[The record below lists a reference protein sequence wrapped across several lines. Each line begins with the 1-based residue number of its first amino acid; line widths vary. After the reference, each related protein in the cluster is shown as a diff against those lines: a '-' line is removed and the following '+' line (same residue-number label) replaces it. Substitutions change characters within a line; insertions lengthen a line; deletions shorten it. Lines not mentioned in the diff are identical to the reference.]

1 MFRVVDLVDD
11 DVRTRSHGR
20 WGYRRRRRWT
30 SAIDARARRD
40 FRRYLRRLDRSS
52 PKTPSQPSGLW
63 RPGLELPEG
72 MRSDSSLALLFQFA
86 MAILAYAC
94 AFRTAAS
101 ICDALNP
108 CAIHGL
114 KMAGGRRYRLI
125 LWSRATISRCFL
137 VVVAV
142 SAVKTSLYDG
152 WSSLSARVRV
162 SKGFNRSQRSP
173 KPLIP
178 PSCGVRSRS
187 L

>member
-1 MFRVVDLVDD
+1 MLERGETFGDICGDSGS
-11 DVRTRSHGR
+11 DVAKNAEAAI
-20 WGYRRRRRWT
+20 WT
-30 SAIDARARRD
+30 LAS
-40 FRRYLRRLDRSS
+40 
-52 PKTPSQPSGLW
+52 
-63 RPGLELPEG
+63 GLELPEG

-108 CAIHGL
+108 CAIHDE
-114 KMAGGRRYRLI
+114 MAGGRRYRLI

-178 PSCGVRSRS
+178 PSCGVRSES